1 MVDLLLF
8 LSILEKNQK
17 YLLMHHKRVNF
28 MHNILLMAVRLGSE
42 AAGFFCFVLLF
53 FLDEGGVGGGGGG
66 SEKYVSRDEKSVIRR
81 GEKSLEEFQQG
92 SSFYI

>member
-1 MVDLLLF
+1 MIDLLLF

-42 AAGFFCFVLLF
+42 AAGFFCFVLFF
-53 FLDEGGVGGGGGG
+53 FLEGGGGGGG